1 MNDSEAAKQRRTG
14 VVMRLKRVEGQ
25 VRAIQR
31 MINDGEGCDRVAQQ
45 MSASRAAL
53 DKAFFAMISCA
64 MDESIEQGGTK
75 VDMQKR
81 LAELSVLIAKFG

>member
-1 MNDSEAAKQRRTG
+1 MKSNEAMIQSKKN

-25 VRAIQR
+25 LRAIQK
-31 MINDGEGCDRVAQQ
+31 MIDEGASCESVAQQ

-64 MDESIEQGGTK
+64 MDEYIEQSGTK
-75 VDMQKR
+75 AEMQQR